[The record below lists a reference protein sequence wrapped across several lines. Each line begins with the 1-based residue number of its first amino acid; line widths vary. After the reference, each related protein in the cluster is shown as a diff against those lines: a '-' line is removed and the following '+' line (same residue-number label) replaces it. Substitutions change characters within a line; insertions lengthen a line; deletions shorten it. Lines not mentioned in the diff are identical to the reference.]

1 MQRKTFYSY
10 NEAILKNVFKTIN
23 FYQQLI
29 I

>member
-10 NEAILKNVFKTIN
+10 YEAILKNVLKPIN